1 MLKDSLIEIFTRDL
15 TKLKTEIESYS
26 NESNIWI
33 ISKDILNSGGNLCLH
48 INGNLK
54 HFIGAVLGKSGYVRD
69 RDSEF
74 SLKNI
79 PRKELLKSID
89 KTINIVNKTI
99 ESLSEEIFSKNYPV
113 EYSNKIIT
121 TENLLLQLATHLNY
135 HLGQINYHRRLI
147 DK

>member
-1 MLKDSLIEIFTRDL
+1 MLKDHLKEIYIRDL
-15 TKLKTEIESYS
+15 TKLRTEIESYS
-26 NESNIWI
+26 NESNIWA

-54 HFIGAVLGKSGYVRD
+54 HFIGTVLGKSGYVRD

-79 PRKELLKSID
+79 PRNELLKSTD
-89 KTINIVNKTI
+89 GTINIVTKTI
-99 ESLSEEIFSKNYPV
+99 ESLPDEMLTKDYPV
-113 EYSNKIIT
+113 EFINKTVTI
-121 TENLLLQLATHLNY
+121 EYLLIHLAVHLNY
-135 HLGQINYHRRLI
+135 HLGQINYHRRLH